1 MQSYIETNPWEIKI
15 SQTRTILPRLNFT
28 KNLLTEIL
36 DGISNE
42 KSSLSKHNKQNI
54 VGLETYSESELELIQ
69 KEKLVYFTIHT
80 LTQIQRQLDGLT
92 HVDLIPQIIPTLI
105 PTIRGI
111 SSMLHDRYPKHSFQL
126 CEVSSILG
134 SILMD
139 SASITEACFDFKQSN
154 LDSSILLDE
163 AKLIV
168 DSKLNKL
175 YPNLDSFTGNNA

>member
-1 MQSYIETNPWEIKI
+1 MQAFVETNPWEIKI
-15 SQTRTILPRLNFT
+15 SQTRTILPRLNFS
-28 KNLLTEIL
+28 KDLLAEIL
-36 DGISNE
+36 NEISKE
-42 KSSLSKHNKQNI
+42 KSSLSKHNKKNI
-54 VGLETYSESELELIQ
+54 VGLKEYTESELELIEQ
-69 KEKLVYFTIHT
+69 EKLVYFAIHT
-80 LTQIQRQLDGLT
+80 LSQIQGQLDGLS

-111 SSMLHDRYPKHSFQL
+111 SSMLHNAYPKHSFQL

-154 LDSSILLDE
+154 LDSSMLLDE

-175 YPNLDSFTGNNA
+175 YPNLDSFAGKIA

>member
-1 MQSYIETNPWEIKI
+1 MQAFIETNPWEIKI
-15 SQTRTILPRLNFT
+15 SQTRTILPRLNFS
-28 KNLLTEIL
+28 KNLLAEIL
-36 DGISNE
+36 NEISKE
-42 KSSLSKHNKQNI
+42 KSSLSKHNKKNI
-54 VGLETYSESELELIQ
+54 IGLEEYSESELELIE

-80 LTQIQRQLDGLT
+80 LSQIQRQLDGT
-92 HVDLIPQIIPTLI
+92 SHVNLIPKIIPTLI

-111 SSMLHDRYPKHSFQL
+111 SSMLHDAYPKHSFQL

-175 YPNLDSFTGNNA
+175 YPNLDSLTGKNA